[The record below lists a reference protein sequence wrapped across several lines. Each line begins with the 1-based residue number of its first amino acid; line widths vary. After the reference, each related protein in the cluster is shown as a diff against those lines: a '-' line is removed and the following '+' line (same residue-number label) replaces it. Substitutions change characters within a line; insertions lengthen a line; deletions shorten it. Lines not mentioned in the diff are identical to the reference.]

1 MSKDQDDFLKEL
13 LNDFKIEGAEHL
25 HAMVHGLL
33 KLEKDL
39 NSPEKKTIVETV
51 FREMHSMKGASRAV
65 NLMQIERL
73 CMNLESVFHEIKNGR
88 LELSKEMFDV
98 FFQSTDTLNVMLKEI
113 DNPNKTV
120 SENTINQL
128 GMKLKG
134 FSLKSVLRP
143 KADFSMKET
152 LRDGNE
158 TKQEIKEIKTVEDNK
173 NASYTEKANLKE
185 PSPTIIQEDK
195 TIGKETV
202 RVDTAKLYDSLRMAE
217 EMITMKNKLKFQAGQ
232 LQAISSNFSSYAK
245 RNLNELKSS
254 STEDE
259 KKEAELFKK
268 YNGELSETVK
278 NIEKIQNDVSRT
290 IDDLI
295 LGLKKSLLQPFS
307 SLLAIVPL
315 IVRDLSKEYN
325 KEVEL
330 NILGAETEID
340 RRILEA
346 MKDPIVHLVRNCI
359 DHGIESKDERRRL
372 KKKESGI
379 LSISVMSD
387 SDQKIKI
394 ILEDDGKG
402 INHEK
407 LINSAIKSGIIKAEV
422 VDSMTEQEINMLIF
436 ASGVSTSPFI
446 TDVSGRGLGMAI
458 VLEKITGLGG
468 NVEVKSVEHKGT
480 KFTITLPQT
489 LATFRGILV
498 KVSESLFLIPTPSIF
513 KAIKISAADISTV
526 ESKNTIRLNNEII
539 GLVSLGDVL
548 GIRKRHSGQK
558 NRFMQGLVLQ
568 LAQKKLVF
576 IVDEVLGEHE
586 GIVKSLGRQLKHVK
600 NIAGATMLGDGKIV
614 PVLQIAELMSTAV
627 GKSFSIDLKS
637 ADKDDDTTESEAIR
651 ILVAEDSIT
660 IRNMMRNYLET
671 AGFAVVTAVDGQEA
685 FEYLQT
691 DRFDI
696 VVTDIE
702 MPRMNGIQLTAKIKE
717 SPTLSYLPVVL
728 VSALE
733 SQDDRKRGME
743 AGANA
748 YIIKSSFEKSNLI
761 DTIKRLI

>member
-25 HAMVHGLL
+25 HAIVHGLL

-128 GMKLKG
+128 GMRLKAL
-134 FSLKSVLRP
+134 SLTKNTHP
-143 KADFSMKET
+143 TADFSMKET
-152 LRDGNE
+152 FQEKDE
-158 TKQEIKEIKTVEDNK
+158 IKQESKENIATEDK
-173 NASYTEKANLKE
+173 NIAGFSEKANLTE
-185 PSPTIIQEDK
+185 PLPTVKQEEK
-195 TIGKETV
+195 IVGKETV

-232 LQAISSNFSSYAK
+232 LQTISSNFSSYAK
-245 RNLNELKSS
+245 RNLIEVKSS

-359 DHGIESKDERRRL
+359 DHGIESKDERRKL

-685 FEYLQT
+685 FEHLQT